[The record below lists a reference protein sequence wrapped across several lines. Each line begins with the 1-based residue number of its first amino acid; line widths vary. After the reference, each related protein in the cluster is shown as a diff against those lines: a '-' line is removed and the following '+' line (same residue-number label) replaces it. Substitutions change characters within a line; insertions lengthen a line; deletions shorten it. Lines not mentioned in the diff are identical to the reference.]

1 MTLAARNRL
10 QSYPLRIPAST
21 RQKAN
26 DLAHREGISL
36 NHFISIAIAEKI
48 SRNEQALVS
57 LAKPRQ
63 VAPALPRLTMTPLP
77 AWRPRKLT

>member
-1 MTLAARNRL
+1 MTLAARTRL

-26 DLAHREGISL
+26 DLAHTEGISL

-48 SRNEQALVS
+48 SRNEQAFVLLS
-57 LAKPRQ
+57 G
-63 VAPALPRLTMTPLP
+63 
-77 AWRPRKLT
+77 PRKTLPQAPVPPTWRLRRLI